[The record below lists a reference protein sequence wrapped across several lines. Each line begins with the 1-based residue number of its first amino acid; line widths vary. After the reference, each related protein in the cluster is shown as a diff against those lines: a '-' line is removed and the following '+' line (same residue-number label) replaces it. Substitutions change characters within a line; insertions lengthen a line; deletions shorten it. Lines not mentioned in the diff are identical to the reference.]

1 MLASKSVLMIISGS
15 VAAYKALELA
25 RQLREQKIRVRTI
38 LTHGGEHFITPLS
51 ISSLTGEAVYTD
63 LFSLKD
69 EAEMGHIRLSREAD
83 LIVVAPA
90 SADLI
95 AKIAMGQA
103 DDLATTTLLAAN
115 APILVAPA
123 MNVKMWEH
131 PATQRNIK
139 QIQADGVEVIPP
151 DSGLMACGE
160 IGAGRM
166 ASPEAIH
173 SLILQ
178 KLAPRGPLKGKR
190 AIVTSGP
197 TQELID
203 PVRYIGNRSSGK
215 QGHAIASAL
224 AHAGAYVTLISGPTA
239 LPTPSNVSQI
249 DVRSTEE
256 MYQAVMS
263 CLPCDI
269 AVFAAAVADWR
280 PEERAAQKIKKRD
293 LEAGKA
299 PEIRLIQTPDILA
312 SVSQHETRRPKL
324 VIGFAAETENLLKY
338 ADEKRRNKQCD
349 WLLANDTSDG
359 RIFGEDMTEL
369 TLLSEAGQ
377 EFFGRISKEEAA
389 ERVVA
394 KVIHYFGTD
403 ALASHSTRKVA
414 S

>member
-1 MLASKSVLMIISGS
+1 MLGTKSVLLIISGS

-25 RQLREQKIRVRTI
+25 RQLKEQQIRVRTI
-38 LTHGGEHFITPLS
+38 LTQGGAQFITPLS
-51 ISSLTGEAVYTD
+51 VSALTGEAVYTD

-90 SADLI
+90 SADII
-95 AKIAMGQA
+95 AKMATGQA
-103 DDLATTTLLAAN
+103 DDLATATLLAASV
-115 APILVAPA
+115 PVLVAPA

-139 QIQADGVEVIPP
+139 QIQADGVEVIQP
-151 DSGLMACGE
+151 DSGVMACGE
-160 IGAGRM
+160 VGAGRM
-166 ASPEAIH
+166 SPPEEIH
-173 SLILQ
+173 SRIIQ
-178 KLAPRGPLKGKR
+178 KLTPRGPLKGKR

-224 AHAGAYVTLISGPTA
+224 ADAGAYVTLISGPTA
-239 LPTPSNVSQI
+239 LHTPKNVSQI
-249 DVRSTEE
+249 NVRSTEE

-280 PEERAAQKIKKRD
+280 PEAQAQQKIKKRD
-293 LEAGKA
+293 MDGGKT
-299 PEIRLIQTPDILA
+299 PEIKLIQTPDILA
-312 SVSQHETRRPKL
+312 TVSQHETRRPKL
-324 VIGFAAETENLLKY
+324 VVGFAAETENVLKY
-338 ADEKRRNKQCD
+338 ADEKRRSKGCD
-349 WLLANDTSDG
+349 WLLANDTSGG
-359 RIFGEDMTEL
+359 RIFGEDVTEL
-369 TLLSEAGQ
+369 TLLTEAGTEQ
-377 EFFGRISKEEAA
+377 FGTTSKDEAA
-389 ERVVA
+389 ARLTQKMIA
-394 KVIHYFGTD
+394 HFAG
-403 ALASHSTRKVA
+403 AASSTPHKVA

>member
-1 MLASKSVLMIISGS
+1 MLASKSVLLIISGS

-38 LTHGGEHFITPLS
+38 LTHGGEQFITPLS
-51 ISSLTGEAVYTD
+51 VSSLTGEAVYTD

-69 EAEMGHIRLSREAD
+69 EVEMGHIRLSREAD

-95 AKIAMGQA
+95 AKMATGQA
-103 DDLATTTLLAAN
+103 DDLASATLLAAD
-115 APILVAPA
+115 APIVLAPA

-151 DSGLMACGE
+151 DSGVMACGE
-160 IGAGRM
+160 VGAGRM

-215 QGHAIASAL
+215 QGHALASAL
-224 AHAGAYVTLISGPTA
+224 AEAGAYVTLISGPTA

-249 DVRSTEE
+249 NVRSTEE

-269 AVFAAAVADWR
+269 AIFAAAVADWR
-280 PEERAAQKIKKRD
+280 PEERATQKIKKRD
-293 LEAGKA
+293 MEGGKA
-299 PEIRLIQTPDILA
+299 PEIKLIQTPDILA
-312 SVSQHETRRPKL
+312 TVSQHETRRPKL
-324 VIGFAAETENLLKY
+324 VIGFAAETENVLKY
-338 ADEKRRNKQCD
+338 ADEKRRSKGCD

-359 RIFGEDMTEL
+359 RIFGEDTTEL
-369 TLLSEAGQ
+369 TLLTEAGQ
-377 EFFGRISKEEAA
+377 EQFGRSTKEDAA
-389 ERVVA
+389 ERVVG
-394 KVIHYFGTD
+394 KIIHFYGAD
-403 ALASHSTRKVA
+403 ASSSRTARKVA